1 MPQSERSQII
11 KQILR
16 WLEARERSKTSPKI
30 LEAKRYIESEIC
42 EMGAAPR
49 TVGSY
54 LARLEAHGFIRE
66 VHGCLLCTQTGKNWL
81 EKKVS

>member
-1 MPQSERSQII
+1 MPQSDRSKIM
-11 KQILR
+11 KNILS
-16 WLEARERSKTSPKI
+16 WLMARERAKNPPKI
-30 LEAKRYIESEIC
+30 LETKRYIESEIC

-49 TVGSY
+49 TVGNY

-66 VHGCLLCTQTGKNWL
+66 VHGRILCTQTGKNWL